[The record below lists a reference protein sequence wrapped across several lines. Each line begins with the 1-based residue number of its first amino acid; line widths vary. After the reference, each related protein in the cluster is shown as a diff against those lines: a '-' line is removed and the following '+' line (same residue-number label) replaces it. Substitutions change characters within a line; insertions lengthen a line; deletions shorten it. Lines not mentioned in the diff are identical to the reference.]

1 MRGASFGVGFTACAG
16 DKEAESRFL
25 VVDPSASNFMYT
37 AEDIVRK
44 PRSDAIMRV
53 HTPSSTWTLRAR

>member
-1 MRGASFGVGFTACAG
+1 
-16 DKEAESRFL
+16 
-25 VVDPSASNFMYT
+25 MYT